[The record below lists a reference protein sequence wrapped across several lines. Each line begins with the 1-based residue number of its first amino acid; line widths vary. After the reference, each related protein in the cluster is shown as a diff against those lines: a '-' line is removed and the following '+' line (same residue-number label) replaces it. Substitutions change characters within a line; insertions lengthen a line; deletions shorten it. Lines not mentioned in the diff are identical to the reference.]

1 MASATVAIA
10 VCNGVAMAGCG
21 WVRFSS
27 DSKFPARACGMAG
40 CGWAMVA
47 AACGCGAGICAVVTS
62 ASFAVGINGRAA
74 VVSVGF
80 AIPLKG
86 TATAVSFG
94 ATVEIWLAS
103 GSRFSS
109 GSRFLA
115 VACSMAGCCL
125 AIVAVTSG
133 LATVAAACGCGAGI
147 CAAVASAGFAVGV
160 NGRDTVVS
168 AGFSVALKDAVTAV
182 SLGVTVKAWLA
193 SDSRFLTEACGMAGC
208 GLAIEILASGGGV
221 VICGAVVSAGIAVA
235 VNDAG
240 LSIGFAVAIKLWPAS
255 GSRFSRDSRFL
266 AKTCGEEA
274 CG

>member
-1 MASATVAIA
+1 
-10 VCNGVAMAGCG
+10 
-21 WVRFSS
+21 
-27 DSKFPARACGMAG
+27 MAG

-74 VVSVGF
+74 V
-80 AIPLKG
+80 
-86 TATAVSFG
+86 VSFG

-235 VNDAG
+235 VNDAAG
-240 LSIGFAVAIKLWPAS
+240 
-255 GSRFSRDSRFL
+255 R
-266 AKTCGEEA
+266 
-274 CG
+274 

>member
-40 CGWAMVA
+40 CGWAM
-47 AACGCGAGICAVVTS
+47 
-62 ASFAVGINGRAA
+62 
-74 VVSVGF
+74 
-80 AIPLKG
+80 
-86 TATAVSFG
+86 
-94 ATVEIWLAS
+94 
-103 GSRFSS
+103 
-109 GSRFLA
+109 
-115 VACSMAGCCL
+115 
-125 AIVAVTSG
+125 
-133 LATVAAACGCGAGI
+133 VAAACGCGAGI

-266 AKTCGEEA
+266 AEVCGMA
-274 CG
+274 GCGLAMVAVAFGCGAGICVTVASAGFAVGVNGRVAVVSVGFAIALKGTATAVSFGATVELWLASGSRDSRDSRFLTGICGV